1 LKQWPSLFKLLN
13 TFIGDVGAALKPNLR
28 LVSNYENENREEA
41 DSMQFSAKK
50 KYLHQ
55 KIIDRKRSAVQT
67 TNLFLPYFNRL
78 TCFFHIRHIHPS
90 LILNCT
96 AKRRHLD

>member
-1 LKQWPSLFKLLN
+1 MIFKERKKNQENLKQWPSIFKLLN

-50 KYLHQ
+50 NIFASKNHRQ
-55 KIIDRKRSAVQT
+55 KTINGPNYKP
-67 TNLFLPYFNRL
+67 FLPYFNRL
-78 TCFFHIRHIHPS
+78 TCFFTS
-90 LILNCT
+90 DTYILV
-96 AKRRHLD
+96 